1 MAWMRAGRRQ
11 GVRGAWGSAF
21 WARRHRTPCNQA
33 LGPSL
38 GPSLGPRGLAGRLPP
53 RRHPRVALAPWHR
66 GDVRNIFWQA
76 AGPSSAFFSVRWAKG
91 LEKVPGSLAAPRR
104 AGPRAG
110 AAREVQT
117 HGGAGRA
124 GWGGGPGGA
133 GHPGH
138 RRGSVNRSAREP
150 LAERMAHTMLDR
162 GGTPPSDRKPRLN
175 QRCGVRL
182 PRQNGP
188 LWGPGLG
195 PASARAASRR

>member
-1 MAWMRAGRRQ
+1 MRAGRRQ
-11 GVRGAWGSAF
+11 GVWGAWGSAF

-33 LGPSL
+33 LGP
-38 GPSLGPRGLAGRLPP
+38 GLGPRGLAGRLPPRPPRPP

-91 LEKVPGSLAAPRR
+91 LEKVSGSLAAPRR
-104 AGPRAG
+104 AAPRAG

-124 GWGGGPGGA
+124 GRPWLGPGGAAGRA

-188 LWGPGLG
+188 L
-195 PASARAASRR
+195 